1 MAPQFKFDPP
11 APGSPTTGLI
21 TTTDANNAPTNRAY
35 IYAVCGVASVGG
47 FLFGYDLS
55 IIGPALLYLKDA
67 FHLGGAAEGF
77 AMGSAAIGCLF
88 GPWLAVAMSDSWG
101 RQKALFFAAVFYG
114 LCAAGTALAG
124 GIAVFDAFRFL
135 GGVGVGLSSVVSPMY
150 IAEIAPA
157 RLRGQLVTINN
168 LAIVVG
174 SFAAILV
181 AYGLAKSNLAGNW
194 RWMFASQIVPV
205 IGLMIGLCFV
215 PNSPRWLAQAGR
227 FSEASAILERVNGK
241 EPAAIELQAI
251 RESLTSDGGST
262 SEGGSWS
269 DLFRGGTRRALF
281 IAGGLACLQQLTGAS
296 ILFAYAPE
304 VLRNAGFG
312 RQTDAIGAT
321 VFLQIWNIM
330 ATLLAIWMVDRVGR
344 RPLLLVGV
352 AGMSVGLASL
362 GLGFQFSFSA
372 FHLFL
377 LLLFAIGTYLI
388 SLAPLAWLIMS
399 EIFPTRLRGKAMALA
414 SFILWGSFYLGV
426 QLFPMLRNYFNDR
439 FQNMAGV
446 FYLFAGVCVLALF
459 FCWKMVPETKGRTLE
474 EIAQLWQPPPA
485 GRGTKL

>member
-1 MAPQFKFDPP
+1 MAPQFKFDPAMP
-11 APGSPTTGLI
+11 ASHATGPMPAAEAYAASPK
-21 TTTDANNAPTNRAY
+21 NAY
-35 IYAVCGVASVGG
+35 VFMVCGVASVGG

-67 FHLGGAAEGF
+67 FHLGGAAEGL

-88 GPWLAVAMSDSWG
+88 GPLLAVALSDSWG
-101 RQKALFFAAVFYG
+101 RQKTLFLAALLYG
-114 LCAAGTALAG
+114 LSAAGTALAG
-124 GIAVFDAFRFL
+124 GIVVFDAFRFL
-135 GGVGVGLSSVVSPMY
+135 GGIGVGLSSVISPMY

-181 AYGLAKSNLAGNW
+181 AYGLARSNQPGSW

-205 IGLMIGLCFV
+205 LGLLAGLCFV
-215 PNSPRWLAQAGR
+215 PNSPRGLAQAGR
-227 FSEASAILERVNGK
+227 FSEASEILEKVNGK
-241 EPAAIELQAI
+241 EPAAVELQAI
-251 RESLTSDGGST
+251 RESLESDAGK
-262 SEGGSWS
+262 WS
-269 DLFRGGTRRALF
+269 DLFRVGTRRAVY

-312 RQTDAIGAT
+312 RQADAIGAT
-321 VFLQIWNIM
+321 VFLQVWNIM
-330 ATLLAIWMVDRVGR
+330 ATLPAIWMVDRVGR
-344 RPLLLVGV
+344 RPLLLFGI

-362 GLGFQFSFSA
+362 GLGFQLDFSA

-377 LLLFAIGTYLI
+377 LLLLAIGMYLI

-399 EIFPTRLRGKAMALA
+399 EIFPIRLRGKAMALA
-414 SFILWGSFYLGV
+414 SFILWASFYVGL
-426 QLFPMLRNYFNDR
+426 QLFPMLRNYFKDH

-446 FYLFAGVCVLALF
+446 FYLFAGVGVLALF

-474 EIAQLWQPPPA
+474 EIARLWQPPPA
-485 GRGTKL
+485 RRGTKL

>member
-1 MAPQFKFDPP
+1 MAPQFKFDPAATASDSTP
-11 APGSPTTGLI
+11 MMPTVGSGAVHVQKP
-21 TTTDANNAPTNRAY
+21 Y
-35 IYAVCGVASVGG
+35 IYLVCGVASVGG
-47 FLFGYDLS
+47 LLFGYDLS

-67 FHLGGAAEGF
+67 FHLNGAAEGL

-88 GPWLAVAMSDSWG
+88 GPWLAVGLSDSWG
-101 RQKALFFAAVFYG
+101 RQKTLFLAAVLYG
-114 LCAAGTALAG
+114 LCAAGTAWAG
-124 GIAVFDAFRFL
+124 SIAVFDTFRFL

-181 AYGLAKSNLAGNW
+181 AYSLARSNLADNW

-205 IGLMIGLCFV
+205 LGLIIGLCFV

-227 FSEASAILERVNGK
+227 FSEASEILERVNGK
-241 EPAAIELQAI
+241 EPAAIELKAI
-251 RESLTSDGGST
+251 RESLKSDAGT
-262 SEGGSWS
+262 WS
-269 DLFRGGTRRALF
+269 DLFRVGTRRAVG
-281 IAGGLACLQQLTGAS
+281 IAAGLACLQQLTGAS

-304 VLRNAGFG
+304 VLRNAGFI
-312 RQTDAIGAT
+312 RHTDAIGAT
-321 VFLQIWNIM
+321 VFLQIWNIA

-352 AGMSVGLASL
+352 IGMGVGLASL
-362 GLGFQFSFSA
+362 GLGFQFGWSA
-372 FHLFL
+372 FTLFL
-377 LLLFAIGTYLI
+377 LLLLAIGMYLI

-414 SFILWGSFYLGV
+414 SFVLWASFYLGV
-426 QLFPMLRNYFNDR
+426 QIFPMLRNYFTDH
-439 FQNMAGV
+439 FHNMAGV
-446 FYLFAGVCVLALF
+446 FYLFAGVSVLAFF
-459 FCWKMVPETKGRTLE
+459 FCWK
-474 EIAQLWQPPPA
+474 IAQLWQPAPIRA
-485 GRGTKL
+485 EEKL

>member
-11 APGSPTTGLI
+11 VPASHSTGL
-21 TTTDANNAPTNRAY
+21 APAGETSAVSTKKAY
-35 IYAVCGVASVGG
+35 IYAICGVASVGG

-67 FHLGGAAEGF
+67 FHLGGAAEGL

-114 LCAAGTALAG
+114 ICAAGTALAG
-124 GIAVFDAFRFL
+124 GIAAFDAFRFL

-205 IGLMIGLCFV
+205 LGLMVGLCFV

-251 RESLTSDGGST
+251 RESLTSDAGK
-262 SEGGSWS
+262 WS
-269 DLFRGGTRRALF
+269 DLFRGGARRALC

-321 VFLQIWNIM
+321 VFLQIWNIF

-362 GLGFQFSFSA
+362 GLGFQFGFSA

-377 LLLFAIGTYLI
+377 LLLLAIGTYLI

-414 SFILWGSFYLGV
+414 SFVLWASFYLGV
-426 QLFPMLRNYFNDR
+426 QLFPMLRNYFNDH

-446 FYLFAGVCVLALF
+446 FYLFAGVCVVALF

-474 EIAQLWQPPPA
+474 EIARLWQPPP
-485 GRGTKL
+485 GSRVTKP